1 MEQFDRYLESCLG
14 IQLPSLRFPYHQGLL
29 IFFLMLGHQDF
40 PNLKE
45 TSFTII
51 FICIYYIQHCLITL
65 FPFPSLFHFHHSNSC
80 STRPPLSSDIII
92 FTDRPELKAKGER
105 IIFEDRE
112 VKKRKFSL
120 RETALFNPDPIL
132 AKISR
137 ILTEN

>member
-1 MEQFDRYLESCLG
+1 MGVIITQN
-14 IQLPSLRFPYHQGLL
+14 IFP
-29 IFFLMLGHQDF
+29 
-40 PNLKE
+40 
-45 TSFTII
+45 
-51 FICIYYIQHCLITL
+51 
-65 FPFPSLFHFHHSNSC
+65 
-80 STRPPLSSDIII
+80 RPPLSSDIII

-137 ILTEN
+137 ILTENWIIPVNWPFFHRFCAPMAYFRWILDDIDVSYPFATFYIQKNWFLGPKGQNLEIFKIFN

>member
-1 MEQFDRYLESCLG
+1 MPGLVNSSMVKEGKDGTAKLNGMMRKKMGEFYHDVLWRTTG
-14 IQLPSLRFPYHQGLL
+14 QLIEVR
-29 IFFLMLGHQDF
+29 
-40 PNLKE
+40 
-45 TSFTII
+45 
-51 FICIYYIQHCLITL
+51 
-65 FPFPSLFHFHHSNSC
+65 